1 MAGDGVSLQTNITQ
15 LGNLAKSQSRAQQS
29 GAVNPDQARQLE
41 KEDVQ
46 PLEKVR
52 ETEKAEKKQ
61 VDPEQER
68 SRHRR
73 RRREDRQRAD
83 SAGEDAAEDEPEDP
97 EQSADATPGLGGLVD
112 TKA

>member
-15 LGNLAKSQSRAQQS
+15 LGNLAKAQSRAQQS

-41 KEDVQ
+41 KEDVK

-61 VDPEQER
+61 IDANEER
-68 SRHRR
+68 GRQ
-73 RRREDRQRAD
+73 RREGREPDQQASAAD
-83 SAGEDAAEDEPEDP
+83 EDDLDPDETESAE
-97 EQSADATPGLGGLVD
+97 PGLGGLVD